1 MIIQRE
7 PARSAGRHVRFA
19 WFLLLLPAAV
29 LAGCGSGEQ
38 HDRLTE
44 PTAAEAPAAATGD
57 APAAPEA
64 PAPEFAAAD
73 APPPTAAEIAA
84 LAKRSGIGEPVAR
97 SLLVATL
104 PLYATPSERDERL
117 TALAAELDE
126 LTRELQAQAARDE
139 AARVVAEPAVAALQA
154 GDFAAARSTLDEA
167 LLRVEAEATSSDPA
181 STERL
186 VALRAQ
192 AGRIALLQG
201 TDGDAAQIFGQALS
215 GVRANQ
221 ALLRA
226 QVLGLLGLAQLRA
239 GQLAEARMSLEQSVR
254 LRKGQQGNE
263 HPDVAA
269 GFERLADCYRAEGE
283 YAKAEIL
290 YRRALGIWQKE
301 AEARMLEISRA
312 KVRIEAVERLQGQA
326 PAAPSG
332 ESS

>member
-1 MIIQRE
+1 MIFLCE
-7 PARSAGRHVRFA
+7 SARPLGR
-19 WFLLLLPAAV
+19 FLLILLVAI
-29 LAGCGSGEQ
+29 LAGC
-38 HDRLTE
+38 DRADDQPTRPAEL
-44 PTAAEAPAAATGD
+44 TAAEAPAAGD
-57 APAAPEA
+57 APAAPEL
-64 PAPEFAAAD
+64 AAAD

-84 LAKRSGIGEPVAR
+84 LAKRSGIAEPIAR

-117 TALAAELDE
+117 TALAAEFAE
-126 LTRELQAQAARDE
+126 LTGELQAQAAGDE
-139 AARVVAEPAVAALQA
+139 TARVVAEPALAALQA

-167 LLRVEAEATSSDPA
+167 VLRVEAEATSSDPA
-181 STERL
+181 KVERL
-186 VALRAQ
+186 VALRSQ

-201 TDGDAAQIFGQALS
+201 RDGDAAQTFEQALS

-239 GQLAEARMSLEQSVR
+239 GQLAEARMSLEQSAR

-269 GFERLADCYRAEGE
+269 AFERLADCYRAEGE

-301 AEARMLEISRA
+301 AEARTLEISRA
-312 KVRIEAVERLQGQA
+312 KVRIEAVQRLQGQSQ
-326 PAAPSG
+326 AAPSG

>member
-7 PARSAGRHVRFA
+7 SARSAGRHVRFA

-84 LAKRSGIGEPVAR
+84 LAKRSGIAEPVAR

-126 LTRELQAQAARDE
+126 LTRELQAQAAR
-139 AARVVAEPAVAALQA
+139 VVAEPALAALQA
-154 GDFAAARSTLDEA
+154 GDFVAARSTLDEA

-301 AEARMLEISRA
+301 AEARTLEISRA